1 MPILT
6 EHQTD
11 AITELINIAFSR
23 TAAALSELTGK
34 RVLLDKPQV
43 ALYAIDQLANAL
55 HGYVKGEIA
64 TVHQIFSGPVAGDAL
79 LLLNYEGA
87 VTLANL
93 LTDAPLATP
102 QLDSSAR
109 EVLTEVGNI
118 LLNACLGTFGNLL
131 RVHISFS
138 VPRLHLEELDDLLR
152 TLTIGTDELRYALV
166 VYTNFRLRDSAVGG
180 YLALVLGVAS
190 LERLLQAVEEWE
202 QSQLGH

>member
-87 VTLANL
+87 VSLANL
-93 LTDAPLATP
+93 MMDTSHTTS

-109 EVLTEVGNI
+109 EVLIEVGNI